1 MLLTNLFLVTLLFR
15 EINNSKK
22 TNIMIKVCLADN
34 HPVVHFGV
42 KSYFKDHDDISIV
55 ANVGNFIMVR
65 DILLTKEVNVLIL
78 DLELE
83 GLSSIFEVK
92 NILKNFP
99 KTKII
104 IFSDLSEQI
113 YAPNAIKAGVSGF
126 ISKKEKLETLGQTII
141 KVNQGK
147 IILNETIK
155 KNLALIA
162 KQNKS
167 ERLYRKL
174 SNREVEVLRYLS
186 DGKKNNE
193 ISKILGLNEKTIS
206 TYKLRLLQK
215 LNVTNLVDLVNKAK
229 TLEIV

>member
-1 MLLTNLFLVTLLFR
+1 
-15 EINNSKK
+15 
-22 TNIMIKVCLADN
+22 MIKVCLADN
-34 HPVVHFGV
+34 HPVVHYGV
-42 KSYFKDHDDISIV
+42 KSYFKDHDTISII
-55 ANVGNFIMVR
+55 ANVGNFLMVK
-65 DILLTKEVNVLIL
+65 DLLHTKEVDVLIL

-92 NILKNFP
+92 SILKNFP

-104 IFSDLSEQI
+104 IYSDLSEQI

-126 ISKKEKLETLGQTII
+126 ISKKEKLETLGQAII
-141 KVNQGK
+141 KVHQGK
-147 IILNETIK
+147 IILNETVK

-193 ISKILGLNEKTIS
+193 ISKILNLNEKTIS

>member
-1 MLLTNLFLVTLLFR
+1 
-15 EINNSKK
+15 
-22 TNIMIKVCLADN
+22 MIKVCLADN
-34 HPVVHFGV
+34 NPVVHYGV

-55 ANVGNFIMVR
+55 ANVGNFMMVR
-65 DILLTKEVNVLIL
+65 DVLLTKEIDILII

-83 GLSSIFEVK
+83 GLSSIFEIK

-99 KTKII
+99 KTKMI
-104 IFSDLSEQI
+104 IFSNISEQI

-126 ISKKEKLETLGQTII
+126 VSKKEKLETLGQAVV

-147 IILNETIK
+147 VIMDETVK

-186 DGKKNNE
+186 DGKKNKE

>member
-1 MLLTNLFLVTLLFR
+1 
-15 EINNSKK
+15 
-22 TNIMIKVCLADN
+22 MIKVCIADN
-34 HPVVHFGV
+34 YPVVHFGV
-42 KSYFKDHDDISIV
+42 KSYFKDNADISIV
-55 ANVGNFIMVR
+55 ANVGNFLMVR
-65 DILLTKEVNVLIL
+65 DVLLTKEIDVLIL

-92 NILKNFP
+92 AVLKNFP

-104 IFSDLSEQI
+104 IFSGLSEQI

-126 ISKKEKLETLGQTII
+126 IHKKEKLETLGVSII
-141 KVNQGK
+141 KVHQGK
-147 IILNETIK
+147 IIINETVK

-162 KQNKS
+162 KQSKS

-186 DGKKNNE
+186 DGKKNHE
-193 ISKILGLNEKTIS
+193 IAVILKLNEKTIS
-206 TYKLRLLQK
+206 TYKLRLLTK

>member
-1 MLLTNLFLVTLLFR
+1 
-15 EINNSKK
+15 
-22 TNIMIKVCLADN
+22 MIKVCIADN
-34 HPVVHFGV
+34 YPVVHFGV
-42 KSYFKDHDDISIV
+42 KSYFKDNAEISLV
-55 ANVGNFIMVR
+55 ANVGNFLMVR
-65 DILLTKEVNVLIL
+65 DILQTKEIDVLIL

-83 GLSSIFEVK
+83 GLASIFEIK
-92 NILKNFP
+92 ALLKNFP

-104 IFSDLSEQI
+104 IFSGLSEQI

-126 ISKKEKLETLGQTII
+126 VHKSEKLETLGQSII
-141 KVNQGK
+141 KVHQGK
-147 IILNETIK
+147 IIMNETVK

-162 KQNKS
+162 KQSKS

-186 DGKKNNE
+186 DGKKNHE
-193 ISKILGLNEKTIS
+193 IADILKLNEKTIS
-206 TYKLRLLQK
+206 TYKLRLLTK

>member
-1 MLLTNLFLVTLLFR
+1 
-15 EINNSKK
+15 
-22 TNIMIKVCLADN
+22 MIKVCIADN
-34 HPVVHFGV
+34 YPVVHFGV
-42 KSYFKDHDDISIV
+42 KSYFKDNAEISLV
-55 ANVGNFIMVR
+55 ANVGNFLMVR
-65 DILLTKEVNVLIL
+65 DILQTKEIDVLIL

-83 GLSSIFEVK
+83 GLASIFEVK
-92 NILKNFP
+92 ALLKNFP

-104 IFSDLSEQI
+104 IFSGLSEQI

-126 ISKKEKLETLGQTII
+126 VHKSEKLETLGQSII
-141 KVNQGK
+141 KVHQGK
-147 IILNETIK
+147 IIMNETVK

-162 KQNKS
+162 KQSKS

-186 DGKKNNE
+186 DGKKNHE
-193 ISKILGLNEKTIS
+193 IADILKLNENTIS
-206 TYKLRLLQK
+206 TYKLRLLTK

>member
-1 MLLTNLFLVTLLFR
+1 
-15 EINNSKK
+15 
-22 TNIMIKVCLADN
+22 MIKVCLADS

-42 KSYFKDHDDISIV
+42 KSYFKDHDSISIV
-55 ANVGNFIMVR
+55 ANVGSFLMIR
-65 DILLTKEVNVLIL
+65 DILLTKEVDILIL
-78 DLELE
+78 DLEME

-92 NILKNFP
+92 SILKNFP

-104 IFSDLSEQI
+104 IFSDLSEQV

-126 ISKKEKLETLGQTII
+126 VSKKEKLETLGQAII

-147 IILNETIK
+147 IILDENVK
-155 KNLALIA
+155 RNLDLIA
-162 KQNKS
+162 KQKKS

-193 ISKILGLNEKTIS
+193 IAVILGLNEKTIS